1 MAQYTFSVN
10 GEYKTVEAFDLDE
23 ALNGAGIDENDNYE
37 VVEGDEFRNRCFMSA
52 ITDEILFG
60 E

>member
-1 MAQYTFSVN
+1 MALYTFRIN
-10 GEYKTVEAFDLDE
+10 DEYRTVDAFDFDD
-23 ALNGAGIDENDNYE
+23 ALREAGIDESDDYE
-37 VVEGDEFRNRCFMSA
+37 VIEGDEFRNRCFMSA

>member
-23 ALNGAGIDENDNYE
+23 ALNGAGINENDNYE